1 MSKLKIYS
9 VLLAFASLFLYAV
22 QPAWAFTEV
31 SAQTAYNA
39 VSAGNGVIIDVRS
52 VDEHNGC
59 NAKWQTPNVCPTA
72 EPANRGAP
80 EWKDPDGVWM
90 QAAVIPWWIST
101 IGNFTTPQNVTE
113 FRNSFQALLDS
124 GYITKRSP
132 VYLLCRSGARSR
144 AASGWIE
151 ANMGFTN
158 VHNIDGDGTGPKD
171 GGMLEWK
178 ATGLPF
184 AWNTAINRGW
194 KAPQIFSITPVDG
207 TTETASNTITFK
219 YGILEPTWGW
229 LLYGDIVRISLYMD
243 GSEVAST
250 TTDPTSGALWTTGS
264 FTVDVPNGNNHIWDV
279 RAEAKVLTPGG
290 ANIFDFNRL
299 AGDLGPGG
307 RSITVNTVSLEPNI
321 SVSPTSLD
329 FGAVTVGNTSA
340 VQTVTV
346 KNTGT
351 ADLNIGSL
359 LTTGGFSIQ
368 SDNCS
373 GATVAASGGSCT
385 VDVVFEPTADGALT
399 GTLSIPSDDSSI
411 PNVDVALSGTGT
423 SVSEPNISVSPA
435 AKSFGNVT
443 VGDTSAT
450 QTFTVSNTGTADLN
464 IGSVTKTGDFSI
476 TADNCSG
483 AIVAAQSGSCTVDVV
498 FEPGSDGAL
507 TGKLSIPSN
516 DPDTPFDVAL
526 SGTGVA
532 AAANAQKIS
541 VKPTSLDFG
550 KVVVGDTSA
559 PQIVTVANIGT
570 ADLMVTNVTK
580 NGDFTV
586 TATNC
591 PLDGILVPGASCTAD
606 VVFKPESLGDLTGTL
621 FIYSDDPDASVVDVE
636 LSGTG
641 IPTPAPDISV
651 SPVSLDFGSVIIGNT
666 SPQTVTVTN
675 AGSAPL
681 NVGTLAVTGS
691 DYSIAND
698 SCSGS
703 AVAVS
708 GNCTVDVVFAP
719 SSEGAGTGTL
729 SIPSDDPDT
738 PNVDVALSGTGEAP
752 QPDITVSPTTLTVDF
767 GSVTVGDSDNKVV
780 TVKNDGTADLN
791 INSVSPLNDPFSTT
805 DGCTGTLAPSE
816 SCAVTISFAPSAA
829 GTFSGSLVI
838 TSNDPD
844 EASVTVAVSGEGA
857 ELSANQPP
865 TKPELLYPGNGDTG
879 VPISNLPLVWKKATD
894 PDGDAVTYEVKYC
907 EDANLTKDCKTLPVD
922 GATASAKG
930 TDRPMF
936 AGLGAGAGLLLF
948 GFVFAGSTRRRK
960 MVLLLGMMIL
970 TAMFLVSCGDNV
982 TTDNTTGTVISGLK
996 TNTTYYWQV
1005 TASDGQSGTSSEVW
1019 HFKTESGTRRGMH

>member
-22 QPAWAFTEV
+22 QPAWAFTEA
-31 SAQTAYNA
+31 SAQNAYNA

-52 VDEHNGC
+52 VEEHNGC
-59 NAKWQTPNVCPTA
+59 NALWQGKACPTA
-72 EPANRGAP
+72 EAANRGAP

-124 GYITKRSP
+124 GYITKSSP

-158 VHNIDGDGTGPKD
+158 VHNIDGDGTGSKD
-171 GGMLEWK
+171 GGMIEWNGD
-178 ATGLPF
+178 GLPV
-184 AWNTAINRGW
+184 AWITAINRGW
-194 KAPQIFSITPVDG
+194 KAPQIFSIAPVDG
-207 TTETASNTITFK
+207 ATETASNTIPFK
-219 YGILEPTWGW
+219 YGILEPTWGY
-229 LLYGDIVRISLYMD
+229 LSYGDIVRISLYMD

-250 TTDPTSGALWTTGS
+250 TTDPTTSGALWTIGS
-264 FTVDVPNGNNHIWDV
+264 FAVDVPNGKHTWDV
-279 RAEAKVLTPGG
+279 RAEAKVLTSGG

-299 AGDLGPGG
+299 AAKLGPGG

-329 FGAVTVGNTSA
+329 FGGVTAGNTSA
-340 VQTVTV
+340 AQTVTV

-351 ADLNIGSL
+351 ADLNVGSL
-359 LTTGGFSIQ
+359 LTTGDFSIQ

-399 GTLSIPSDDSSI
+399 GTLSIPSDDSST

-443 VGDTSAT
+443 VGDTSAA
-450 QTFTVSNTGTADLN
+450 QIFTVSNTGTADLN
-464 IGSVTKTGDFSI
+464 ISAVTKTGDFSI
-476 TADNCSG
+476 TSDSCSG
-483 AIVAAQSGSCTVDVV
+483 ITVPSSGNCTVGVL
-498 FEPGSDGAL
+498 FAPGTEGDL
-507 TGKLSIPSN
+507 TGTLSITSD
-516 DPDTPFDVAL
+516 DPDTPVLTVAL

-532 AAANAQKIS
+532 PTTPKPNIS
-541 VKPTSLDFG
+541 VTPATLAFG
-550 KVVVGDTSA
+550 DVVVGDTSA
-559 PQIVTVANIGT
+559 PQTVTVKNTGT
-570 ADLMVTNVTK
+570 ADL
-580 NGDFTV
+580 TV
-586 TATNC
+586 T
-591 PLDGILVPGASCTAD
+591 GILLTGDADDFSVKSTTCTDPTLTPGDSCSAD
-606 VVFKPESLGDLTGTL
+606 IVFKPTTVGGKTG
-621 FIYSDDPDASVVDVE
+621 IAAISSNDPDTAVVDVP

-641 IPTPAPDISV
+641 IPTPEPDISV
-651 SPVSLDFGSVIIGNT
+651 SPASLTFGDVIIGNT
-666 SPQTVTVTN
+666 STKTVTVTN

-681 NVGTLAVTGS
+681 NVGTLDVTGGDFS
-691 DYSIAND
+691 TAND
-698 SCSGS
+698 NCSDS
-703 AVAVS
+703 AVAV
-708 GNCTVDVVFAP
+708 GDNCTVDVVFTP
-719 SSEGAGTGTL
+719 SAEGASTGKL

-738 PNVDVALSGTGEAP
+738 SNVDVALSGTGEAP
-752 QPDITVSPTTLTVDF
+752 QPDIKVSTRSVDF
-767 GSVTVGDSDNKVV
+767 GSVTVGDSGSKVV

-791 INSVSPLNDPFSTT
+791 INSVSSLNDPFSTT

-816 SCAVTISFAPSAA
+816 SCAVTISFAPLAA

-857 ELSANQPP
+857 EVSANQPP

-879 VPISNLPLVWKKATD
+879 VPVSNLPLVWKKATD
-894 PDGDAVTYEVKYC
+894 PEGAAITYEVKYC
-907 EDANLTKDCKTLPVD
+907 EDTNLTKDCKTVD

-982 TTDNTTGTVISGLK
+982 TTDNTTGTVISGLD

-1005 TASDGQSGTSSEVW
+1005 TASDGQSGTSSDVW